1 MYEKKEPAKIKKAE
15 MKKGESKSEKARET
29 KVGMAMMMKKK
40 ASEDNSVESEVLE
53 TAETEETIDLS
64 VGNEETASEVENT
77 RAALVDFVYNR
88 LGKKLNKGE

>member
-1 MYEKKEPAKIKKAE
+1 MTEVFAAMMP
-15 MKKGESKSEKARET
+15 MKKKKMEEE
-29 KVGMAMMMKKK
+29 AMMMKKK
-40 ASEDNSVESEVLE
+40 ASEETVDVLE

-64 VGNEETASEVENT
+64 VGSEETVSEAENT